1 MLNKTGRQVKDNL
14 SSESVSQTCA
24 DIKIR
29 SIEAIPLRVPFKR
42 PFKFSAGSLSEA
54 EVLVVRMQTECG
66 IVGVGETQ
74 AWRRQGSNETL
85 LKLVHAIKDIF
96 APLIVGRSPFELGAI
111 MSSLEMALHHSLYA
125 QAAVSDAL
133 YDIQGKA
140 LGVPVYQLLGGKS
153 RDKLTLST
161 VVPIRGGIAETLD
174 DVQRLYDEG
183 FRTFLIKIGLDPKVD
198 LANVRA
204 IREML
209 GDDVCLRV
217 DANASMSFDE
227 ALKLL
232 KKLEP
237 FDLDFA
243 EQPISMWDLDGM
255 AELSIRTSIPI
266 MADESVSTDHDL
278 INVIRYRAATGLQTK
293 QAKNGGLW
301 RVQRLWAIAQAAGM
315 RIYPGNHPS
324 LSIAT
329 AAVAHL
335 ATAWAGPIV
344 DGVFSIGTGGEFVD
358 DVVTHPLRPVGNLMQ
373 VPEGPG
379 LGVEIDEDRLAR
391 LRIDI

>member
-1 MLNKTGRQVKDNL
+1 
-14 SSESVSQTCA
+14 
-24 DIKIR
+24 
-29 SIEAIPLRVPFKR
+29 
-42 PFKFSAGSLSEA
+42 
-54 EVLVVRMQTECG
+54 
-66 IVGVGETQ
+66 
-74 AWRRQGSNETL
+74 
-85 LKLVHAIKDIF
+85 VHVIKDIF
-96 APLIVGRSPFELGAI
+96 SPLIVGRSPFELGSI
-111 MSSLEMALHHSLYA
+111 MSSLELALHHSLYA

-133 YDIQGKA
+133 YDLQGKA

-161 VVPIRGGIAETLD
+161 VVPIRSDIAETLD
-174 DVQRLYDEG
+174 DAQRLFDAG
-183 FRTFLIKIGLDPKVD
+183 FRTFLIKIGLNPKAD

-204 IREML
+204 IRELL

-217 DANASMSFDE
+217 DANAGMSFDE

-243 EQPISMWDLDGM
+243 EQPLSMWDLEGM
-255 AELSIRTSIPI
+255 AELSRRTSIPI
-266 MADESVSTDHDL
+266 IADESVSTANDL
-278 INVIRYRAATGLQTK
+278 INVIRQRAATGLQTK

-301 RVQRLWAIAQAAGM
+301 RVQRLWGIAEAAGM

-335 ATAWAGPIV
+335 GTAWSGSII
-344 DGVFSIGTGGEFVD
+344 DGAFAIGTGGEFVH
-358 DVVTHPLRPVGNLMQ
+358 DVVTHPLRPIGNVMQ

-379 LGVEIDEDRLAR
+379 LGVEIDEDQLAR
-391 LRIDI
+391 LRIDL